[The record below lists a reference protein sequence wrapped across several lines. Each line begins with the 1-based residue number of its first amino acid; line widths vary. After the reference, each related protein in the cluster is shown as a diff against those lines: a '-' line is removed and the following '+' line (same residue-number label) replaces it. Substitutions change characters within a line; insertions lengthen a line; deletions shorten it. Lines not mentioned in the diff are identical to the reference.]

1 MFGWFKKQS
10 SPEQSPLAANLLN
23 TSKQLLGS
31 LFGATSAEDADIK
44 KSFTSLDIE
53 ERIAEL
59 EENLIKA
66 DVGVNTAIEICDQLR
81 QEKSKLQ
88 NNTALISALKQAF
101 TDRLAPLKAKQSLA
115 FNPQKLNIYLF
126 VGVNGAGK
134 TTTIGKLAHQF
145 VENGHKV
152 VIGAGD
158 TFRAAA
164 EDQLAVWAERAGATL
179 VRQDGAES
187 SGVIYDAI
195 RRAVDDKA
203 NVVLLDTAGRLQ
215 NKFNLMEELRKIR
228 AVIDKARPEGSI
240 FESLLVIDATTGQ
253 NALKQASVFQE
264 TVDLSGVILT
274 KLDGSAKGGVIL
286 AVAHEYNLAIKW
298 VGVGEKIT
306 DLQPFDSDAF
316 LEALFASPTASQVH

>member
-10 SPEQSPLAANLLN
+10 SPESSPLAGNLLN

-31 LFGATSAEDADIK
+31 LFGATTPSGPGISETL
-44 KSFTSLDIE
+44 SPLEIE
-53 ERIAEL
+53 ELITEL

-66 DVGVNTAIEICDQLR
+66 DVGVNTAVEICDQLR
-81 QEKSKLQ
+81 QQKSKLLSKA
-88 NNTALISALKQAF
+88 ALISALKQAF
-101 TDRLAPLKAKQSLA
+101 TDRLAPVKAQQSIA

-158 TFRAAA
+158 SFRAAA
-164 EDQLAVWAERAGATL
+164 EDQLAVWAERAGASL
-179 VRQDGAES
+179 VRQDGAEA

-195 RRAVDDKA
+195 RRAVDTQA

-228 AVIDKARPEGSI
+228 AVIDKARPEESI

-286 AVAHEYNLAIKW
+286 AVAHEYRLPIKW

-316 LEALFASPTASQVH
+316 LEALFASPAASQVH